1 MAVIYNGLI
10 ISTRKSAGGMNFY
23 KRNGVQCLRNKPVRS
38 TGYKESAAQAQ
49 QNSVFSLVSAFK
61 NNAVGMEPLIRGGWG
76 ASVRGKGRTAFNNW
90 SSEVLKAVTRDE
102 AGNLLVGEARAE
114 SIAAFTT
121 NPGKVFRERC
131 PLVKSKYPALGEG
144 ATATITGEAGS
155 KVVTLTIPTDV
166 VDAWKAQLPTSYQ
179 NAADVTGDVV
189 YLTSPDLAESITV
202 PFFTATPTI
211 SGASVTVSFSGTGLE
226 AGNEIRFAY
235 GAAPAAVG
243 DFGRDSDY
251 AFGDGGSLI
260 AAAGA

>member
-23 KRNGVQCLRNKPVRS
+23 KRNGIQCLRNKPVRS
-38 TGYKESAAQAQ
+38 AGYKESAAQAQ

-102 AGNLLVGEARAE
+102 AGNLLVGEARTD

-121 NPGKVFRERC
+121 NPGKVFRDKC

-144 ATATITGEAGS
+144 ATATVTGESGS
-155 KVVTLTIPTDV
+155 ITVTLTIPVDV
-166 VDAWKAQLPTSYQ
+166 INSWKKLLPTSYQ
-179 NAADVTGDVV
+179 NAEAVTGDVV
-189 YLTSPDLAESITV
+189 YMTSPDLAESITV
-202 PFFTATPTI
+202 PFFTATPAASGTSVTVTI
-211 SGASVTVSFSGTGLE
+211 SGTQLK
-226 AGNEIRFAY
+226 AGDEIRFAY

-260 AAAGA
+260 ATAGA

>member
-23 KRNGVQCLRNKPVRS
+23 KRNGIQCLRNKPVRS
-38 TGYKESAAQAQ
+38 SGYKESPAQAQ

-102 AGNLLVGEARAE
+102 AGNLLIGEARSE

-121 NPGKVFRERC
+121 NPGKVFRDKC
-131 PLVKSKYPALGEG
+131 PLVKSKYPAMGEG
-144 ATATITGEAGS
+144 TTATITGEAGS

-166 VDAWKAQLPTSYQ
+166 IDAWKAQLPTSYQ

-202 PFFTATPTI
+202 PFFTATPTV
-211 SGASVTVSFSGTGLE
+211 SGASVTVSYSGTGLE
-226 AGNEIRFAY
+226 AGDEIRFAY

>member
-1 MAVIYNGLI
+1 MAVIFNGLI

-38 TGYKESAAQAQ
+38 AGYKESPAQAQ

-102 AGNLLVGEARAE
+102 AGSLLTGEARTE

-121 NPGKVFRERC
+121 NPGKVFRDKC

-144 ATATITGEAGS
+144 ATATVTGEAGS
-155 KVVTLTIPTDV
+155 KTVTLSIPVDV
-166 VDAWKAQLPTSYQ
+166 VDSWKKLLPTSYQ
-179 NAADVTGDVV
+179 NAEAVTGDVV
-189 YLTSPDLAESITV
+189 YVTSPDLAESITV
-202 PFFTATPTI
+202 PFFTATPTAG
-211 SGASVTVSFSGTGLE
+211 GASVTVTFSGTGLE

-243 DFGRDSDY
+243 DFGRDADY
-251 AFGDGGSLI
+251 AFGDGGSI
-260 AAAGA
+260 ALTAGA

>member
-38 TGYKESAAQAQ
+38 AGYKESAAQAQ
-49 QNSVFSLVSAFK
+49 QNSVFSLVAAFK

-76 ASVRGKGRTAFNNW
+76 ASVRGKGRTPFNNW
-90 SSEVLKAVTRDE
+90 SSEVLKAVTRDD
-102 AGNLLVGEARAE
+102 AGNLLIGEARVT
-114 SIAAFTT
+114 SIAAFST

-131 PLVKSKYPALGEG
+131 PLVKSKYPTLGEG

-202 PFFTATPTI
+202 PFFTATPTVG
-211 SGASVTVSFSGTGLE
+211 GASVTVSFSGTGIE

-243 DFGRDSDY
+243 DFGRDADY
-251 AFGDGGSLI
+251 AFGDGGSLN
-260 AAAGA
+260 AVAGA

>member
-1 MAVIYNGLI
+1 MAVIYNGLM

-38 TGYKESAAQAQ
+38 AGYKESPAQAQ

-102 AGNLLVGEARAE
+102 AGNLLTGEARAE
-114 SIAAFTT
+114 SIAAFTA
-121 NPGKVFRERC
+121 NPGQVFRNKC

-144 ATATITGEAGS
+144 ATATVTGEVGS
-155 KVVTLTIPTDV
+155 EVVTLTIPEDV
-166 VDAWKAQLPTSYQ
+166 VISWKKLLPTSYQ
-179 NAADVTGDVV
+179 NAEAVTGDVIYV
-189 YLTSPDLAESITV
+189 TSPDLAESITV
-202 PFFTATPTI
+202 PFFTATPSA
-211 SGASVTVSFSGTGLE
+211 SGTSVTVTFRGTGLK
-226 AGNEIRFAY
+226 AGDEIRFSY

-243 DFGRDSDY
+243 DFGRDADY
-251 AFGDGGSLI
+251 AFGDGGSITLTT
-260 AAAGA
+260 GA